1 MNDHFNTWGNT
12 LNLNIVETLMGF
24 TLLGAEWILWLLII
38 LSIVSVA
45 IIFERTIYFYKL
57 RSDFAALSQ
66 KIVDLLTEDKW
77 DDAIRHCEQDPSL
90 EAKVAL
96 WGFSHRQKGAQAMA
110 SSMEGFAV
118 GERHKLDRG
127 LVVLGTLGNNAPFIG
142 LFGTVIG
149 IIQAFHDLSSDPEG
163 GASVVMGSIS
173 EALIA
178 TAVGLLVAIPAVIA
192 FNSFNRVVK
201 KHMANIQSLIK
212 VILSFQK

>member
-1 MNDHFNTWGNT
+1 
-12 LNLNIVETLMGF
+12 MGF

-45 IIFERTIYFYKL
+45 IILERALFFYRL
-57 RSDFAALSQ
+57 RSDFSALSES
-66 KIVDLLTEDKW
+66 IVNNLTDDKW
-77 DDAIRHCEQDPSL
+77 EEAEKTCESDPSL

-96 WGFSHRQKGAQAMA
+96 WGFRHRHKGSEAMA
-110 SSMEGFAV
+110 SGMEGFAV
-118 GERHKLDRG
+118 AERHKLDRG

-149 IIQAFHDLSSDPEG
+149 IIQAFHDLSTYPEG

-192 FNSFNRVVK
+192 FNSFNRIVK